1 MDSKSPEPVLPD
13 AAQPRVVVVGGGF
26 AGLAVAKGLAGAPA
40 RVTLID
46 RRNHHVFQPLLYQV
60 ATAMLSPADVAAPIR
75 AALRGASNVEVLLD
89 EVTGIDTI
97 GRRVTMRES
106 ADLTFDWLVMATGST
121 YSYFGH
127 PEWARVAPG
136 LKSLEDAIAIRR
148 QLLLSFERAEATR
161 DPHLRSRLMTF
172 VLVGGGP
179 TGVEMAG
186 AVAELAKATLA
197 RDFRHIKPEEARVIL
212 IEAGPRLLSGF
223 PERLGTYAR
232 KQLEKMGVSVR
243 LDLPIEAIDADG
255 VVAKG
260 ERIEASNVIW
270 CAGVHATPVA
280 EWIGAAAERNGTVR
294 VAPDLSLP
302 GFPQIFVLGDAA
314 WVEGPD
320 GNPLPGLGAVAE
332 QEGRYV
338 ARLIAARIRGRAGPG
353 RFSYRNLGTMATI
366 GRSAAVADFGR
377 FTMAGFV
384 AWLLWGLVHIY
395 LLIGFRNRLAVF
407 LNWVWSWF
415 TYGRGARLITG
426 LDSGVHI
433 DTTRS
438 PGPGR

>member
-1 MDSKSPEPVLPD
+1 
-13 AAQPRVVVVGGGF
+13 
-26 AGLAVAKGLAGAPA
+26 
-40 RVTLID
+40 
-46 RRNHHVFQPLLYQV
+46 
-60 ATAMLSPADVAAPIR
+60 
-75 AALRGASNVEVLLD
+75 
-89 EVTGIDTI
+89 
-97 GRRVTMRES
+97 
-106 ADLTFDWLVMATGST
+106 
-121 YSYFGH
+121 
-127 PEWARVAPG
+127 
-136 LKSLEDAIAIRR
+136 
-148 QLLLSFERAEATR
+148 
-161 DPHLRSRLMTF
+161 LMTF

-212 IEAGPRLLSGF
+212 IEAGPRLLAGF

-232 KQLEKMGVSVR
+232 KQLETMGVIVR
-243 LDLPIEAIDADG
+243 LDLPIEVIDLDG
-255 VVAKG
+255 VVAKD

-320 GNPLPGLGAVAE
+320 GYPLPGLGAVAE

-338 ARLIAARIRGRAGPG
+338 ARLIASRIRGRAGPG

-426 LDSGVHI
+426 LDHNVHV

-438 PGPGR
+438 PGPGS